1 MLIKD
6 YECCGLITQ
15 VFISCPPIH
24 HISYRSINNIPSY
37 CFNIQ
42 KVSIYQ
48 MPEKMFYT
56 LCIGLR
62 PIGNPMAK
70 RHLYFWG
77 ISTITLYSP
86 IACL

>member
-15 VFISCPPIH
+15 VFISYPPIH
-24 HISYRSINNIPSY
+24 HISYSSINNTPSY
-37 CFNIQ
+37 CINIQ

-48 MPEKMFYT
+48 MPEKMVYMYS
-56 LCIGLR
+56 IGLR

-70 RHLYFWG
+70 RFLYFWG
-77 ISTITLYSP
+77 ISTLI
-86 IACL
+86 I